1 MEVVTGELNK
11 NIFGGVVRMKLA
23 QERLGTVFAVEQLL
37 HEFAGPSVKNL
48 LVATSHD
55 SMTLD

>member
-1 MEVVTGELNK
+1 MEVVTGEFNK

-23 QERLGTVFAVEQLL
+23 QERLGIIFAVEQLL
-37 HEFAGPSVKNL
+37 HEFAGPSVKTL
-48 LVATSHD
+48 LVATSHN